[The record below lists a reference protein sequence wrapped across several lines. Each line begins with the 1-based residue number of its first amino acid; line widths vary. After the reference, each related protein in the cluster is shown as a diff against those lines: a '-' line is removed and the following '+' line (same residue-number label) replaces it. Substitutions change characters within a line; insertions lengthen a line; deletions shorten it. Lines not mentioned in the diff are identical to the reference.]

1 MTTLT
6 MSDSSP
12 VFLQSIQT
20 LRILLLEDQAFQRQ
34 LIVGLLK
41 CCGVVNIV
49 EAVDGNEGLAALDAD
64 QQGFDIA
71 ICDLKMDGMD
81 GIEFI
86 RHAARRKVKSFIV
99 TSALESQLLSHAGEL
114 GEEFGAP
121 ILGVL
126 PKPIIISE
134 LRSMLQLHA
143 SRSTA
148 SPPEIASTGA
158 APRQWGRE
166 ELIAALDADQF
177 VPFFQPKI
185 RFSDFSLEGVEI
197 LARWEHETLG
207 IRPPVEFIEPME
219 QEGLIDRLTENI
231 FRKSLACAAAWHP
244 SYAQI
249 NMAINVSRL
258 TLQKIGTVNNV
269 ASMIKLAG
277 IPSERVTIEVTET
290 AVSKDATGL
299 LETLTRLRMQGFNI
313 SIDDFGTGYSSLL
326 QLSELPF
333 NEIKIDRTFVH
344 GVRMNNKASI
354 ILEAIINLARRLGIR
369 TIAEGI
375 ETEEE
380 MVFIRG
386 LGCEIGQGYYFN
398 APMSQA
404 HFLEYLVARPN

>member
-1 MTTLT
+1 
-6 MSDSSP
+6 MSDPSP
-12 VFLQSIQT
+12 AILQPIHT
-20 LRILLLEDQAFQRQ
+20 LRVLLLEDQAFQRQ
-34 LIVGLLK
+34 LIVGLLN
-41 CCGVVNIV
+41 CCGVVDIV
-49 EAVDGNEGLAALDAD
+49 EAADGNEGLAALDAD

-86 RHAARRKVKSFIV
+86 RRAARRKVKSFIV

-114 GEEFGAP
+114 GEGFGAT
-121 ILGVL
+121 ILGIL

-134 LRSMLQLHA
+134 LRSMLQLHFSQTNVILPQEAA
-143 SRSTA
+143 S
-148 SPPEIASTGA
+148 GA
-158 APRQWGRE
+158 ALRQWGRE
-166 ELIAALDADQF
+166 DLIAALDADQF

-197 LARWEHETLG
+197 LARWEHDTLG
-207 IRPPVEFIEPME
+207 IRPPAEFIESME

-231 FRKSLACAAAWHP
+231 FRKSLACAIAWDQRHAP
-244 SYAQI
+244 IS
-249 NMAINVSRL
+249 MAINISRL
-258 TLQKIGTVNNV
+258 TLQKIDTVKYV
-269 ASMIKLAG
+269 TSLIKKTGMPA
-277 IPSERVTIEVTET
+277 ERLTIEVTET
-290 AVSKDATGL
+290 AVSKDASGL

-326 QLSELPF
+326 QLNELPF

-344 GVRMNNKASI
+344 GVRMNHKASI
-354 ILEAIINLARRLGIR
+354 ILESIINLARRLGIR

-398 APMSQA
+398 APMSQSN
-404 HFLEYLVARPN
+404 FLDYLTARPN